1 MARLVKSSCT
11 GASRKLCGRSVDNG
25 VGDAGGLDQFLL
37 GDLSAEIAIVGRPVD
52 SDDG

>member
-1 MARLVKSSCT
+1 MARLVTSSCT
-11 GASRKLCGRSVDNG
+11 GASRKLCGRSVDSG